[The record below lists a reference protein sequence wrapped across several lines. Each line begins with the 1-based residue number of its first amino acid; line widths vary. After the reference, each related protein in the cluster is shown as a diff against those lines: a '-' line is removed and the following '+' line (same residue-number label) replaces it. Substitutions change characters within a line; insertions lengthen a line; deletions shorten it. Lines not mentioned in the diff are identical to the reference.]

1 MRKHSPVHA
10 SHNFIVALLV
20 LAALLVL
27 PGTSEAMTVT
37 ELDFTNGSVALLRN
51 GTQILGGNFTENG
64 QIVMGQY
71 QPLPNVIAPVP
82 LGPFT
87 FSLFTSAPNPVPTS
101 STSGPTITADLTSL
115 GAQLTGPL
123 GFSLSL
129 NVGGNATGTFNE
141 TTHAFNAL
149 TWTHALT
156 GITGL
161 PSTWG
166 NPSNLALRFTLN
178 GAAQFAAV
186 PLPGAALLFLSGL
199 SGLALARKRLAL

>member
-10 SHNFIVALLV
+10 SHNFIVALLM

-87 FSLFTSAPNPVPTS
+87 FSLFTSGPNPVPTS

-178 GAAQFAAV
+178 GAAQLAAV